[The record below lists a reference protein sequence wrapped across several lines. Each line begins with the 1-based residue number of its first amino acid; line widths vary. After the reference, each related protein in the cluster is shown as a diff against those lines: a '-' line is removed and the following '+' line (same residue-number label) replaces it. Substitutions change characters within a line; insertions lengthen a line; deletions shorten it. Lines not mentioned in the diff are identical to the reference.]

1 MHNEWILLDKK
12 FQQLIELI
20 GLVVLESFLLLHL
33 LKELDLLF
41 ESVFTQV
48 LIKNACLVSAEVNE
62 ILRLCFHVANICIN
76 LFLELV
82 HSSLQCFLQ

>member
-20 GLVVLESFLLLHL
+20 GLVVLESFLLFHL

-62 ILRLCFHVANICIN
+62 ILRLRFHVANICIN